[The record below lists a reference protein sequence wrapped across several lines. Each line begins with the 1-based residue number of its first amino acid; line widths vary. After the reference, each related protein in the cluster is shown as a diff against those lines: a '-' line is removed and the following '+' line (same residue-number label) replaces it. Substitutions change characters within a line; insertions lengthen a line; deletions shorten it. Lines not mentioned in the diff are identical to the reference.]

1 MFGRTQGT
9 LAAIHRGL
17 FWLFFLFASVVLG
30 QARTDL
36 KGIVPGDALGWEIQ
50 ELRASV
56 VVSKP
61 TILNLQIY
69 SPGFD
74 PTDYRR
80 ALKGQEELGDERYD
94 KGQGQILAEFVL
106 IRDGKV
112 LAQEN
117 FSVEPH
123 RWVLFFRGPVE
134 PGVYLLK
141 SRLAGLG
148 KNAFRYRIQTSV
160 PEAAELL
167 IDPTLQ
173 LYDVRPFQAVSPLS
187 VATIR
192 GQDWLEPFVL
202 KVSPEVL
209 PLRVGFYDEDGEK
222 ELEGRV
228 RLPDGTQE
236 RRPVS
241 GDRSWAYYE
250 IQQPGLI
257 TFGFRQPRAATQYSN
272 TIGFRVDACMEV
284 EPAAFRVVPPRPVQA
299 LVQDSSGQPLDITP
313 TVEGDKIRILRLPAL
328 PEGYRLVRM
337 EVEGGEALDAQ
348 TARFG
353 CAGGL
358 VRYVVEKPA
367 PASTGPAAPPAS
379 TLEIEAVLVLPE
391 DEQPFDLP
399 LTVNDQPVVLEQGR
413 ARLSLA
419 PGTYPLAPQLDGA
432 RIEGPQAITLESGQT
447 QKVRFRVYPEV
458 RLSLEATP
466 TTLRVGEETLLIAR
480 ARTAFPRL
488 LPADLELELPP
499 CLEALEAPRLV
510 APIAQGR
517 EAVLQVRA
525 KALCKSEPQV
535 GATLGPWG
543 QKTSAQLRIIQPA
556 TFTLQKEALSPSAPV
571 GGTVVYRLRVQNTG
585 DEAGRVRL
593 QDSLPSGLQGPNLD
607 EVLELPAGAERV
619 LEVRARVTA
628 EAPAAV
634 VNTARL
640 LSESNQPL
648 REAQAEVRVLR
659 PVAEL
664 SRALDKR
671 RVVPGEE
678 VEVRLVVRN
687 TGQAPLRYELRDSH
701 PEWLEV
707 AQTPFFSGE
716 LAPGASATHSYTA
729 RVRFGPAAEGSFL
742 AQLTSNGGNP
752 SAPDTLQRVLVQLEK
767 TVEPGRVLVGG
778 QARFTIRLGNPTDH
792 PLSLRLQESP
802 AEGLRMTL
810 PESLEFRLQ
819 PGEVRELELEAQAER
834 VGPLDNQV
842 TAFVGS
848 TPASLPA
855 RATLLALPILEPR
868 RLSTVTLDFEVKGNA
883 PFERLLLTHQPPAQS
898 AYEPGSARL
907 DGRPIPDPRQDE
919 KGRLYF
925 EPPYQ
930 RQGQLTYQLRHREAL
945 GPIPEPTLTA
955 QVGDREVYLQ
965 GQQRLADLEKAQAI
979 VVKTRDGFIQE
990 PLPGSVFRSDK
1001 ARVVLQTPNG
1011 LETRLTVNGTP
1022 IDSRF
1027 LGQAT
1032 YDSALG
1038 LQRLEYYGLPLQP
1051 GRNLIEVQTP
1061 LGSDRVEVFLAG
1073 SPVRLEVRPLR
1084 LLADGRT
1091 PLELEVRAV
1100 DALGLASGF
1109 GPLSVETSQ
1118 EPLEEDAFPLLSGYQ
1133 VLLRDGVARLRLKP
1147 TATPTTLRLR
1157 LATGELQEQAEFFVL
1172 GRQSTLWQLQGSLGV
1187 RIGDSLQVFGLGRG
1201 YLESPLGQGLLQGA
1215 LDGSLRFEAGQPQL
1229 QTGLRDQPDP
1239 TGRFPLTGAGNEAT
1253 LPLRSDEPFALR
1265 YDQEAFS
1272 LGYYADKLGVFGLD
1286 GLPQGT
1292 ALRLE
1297 TRGRSP
1303 LGTDSASAPGGEL
1316 ALQGFVGYLPAGSR
1330 SERIVPDGTRYYRL
1344 SSPAEPGSEQV
1355 VLWIGSS
1362 QSRLERLKDYVL
1374 DADTGL
1380 LTLSRPLWPSDPDF
1394 QPVLLEV
1401 TYAPQ
1406 GGHRALGYGAGAR
1419 WKAGDFSLGLG
1430 AAYLPTQGWRYGAE
1444 AAYQLPGFGVKVS
1457 YSRGSA
1463 ERYGLEVSGKNGPL
1477 ESSANLA
1484 YEGRL
1489 QGQAQ
1494 VAYNLSEADRLS
1506 LEHQTGSNNRTGL
1519 LYTRRLS
1526 PSFSVGGG
1534 LGYTWE
1540 EAAWAGLGRLGF
1552 KSGPL
1557 NTELT
1562 HAQPFSLSQSASTR
1576 LRSSYAFDANL
1587 TAEADLVQT
1596 WGLGFSGV
1604 VGLKQKLAGANLS
1617 LAYQLPGA
1625 AGEGNRARFGLEAP
1639 LPLSEHWSLNAS
1651 AGYERSLATGNDQ
1664 AAFGLA
1670 LRYQAQGFTATL
1682 GGETAWSA
1690 GQPKVVLRAGASGQ
1704 LDEQQTLSL
1713 DAGYQVA
1720 PTPEGRFTLAYALRG
1735 RDASL
1740 LTYHRLSTVGELI
1753 LEGALAASYHPSPS
1767 LQLRPSAAYRLKL
1780 DDPAGHTYQLGLGG
1794 NYYFTDWL
1802 GLGAA
1807 LYYQFQPGTQTGAS
1821 AFSLEASFRVVEGL
1835 WLNAGYTFGG
1845 FTGLTP
1851 DTAPGFYLRLD
1862 FLGGSR

>member
-1 MFGRTQGT
+1 MFGRTPHT
-9 LAAIHRGL
+9 LALAWRGL
-17 FWLFFLFASVVLG
+17 CSLVFLLSSAALG
-30 QARTDL
+30 QVRTDL

-50 ELRASV
+50 ELRSSV
-56 VVSKP
+56 VVHKP

-94 KGQGQILAEFVL
+94 KGRGQMLAEFVL

-123 RWVLFFRGPVE
+123 RWVLFFRGQVE

-141 SRLAGLG
+141 SRLVGLG

-160 PEAAELL
+160 PGAAELL

-173 LYDVRPFQAVSPLS
+173 LYDVRPFQAVNPLS

-202 KVSPEVL
+202 NVSPEVL
-209 PLRVGFYDEDGEK
+209 PLRVGFYDEDGAK
-222 ELEGRV
+222 EMEGRV

-250 IQQPGLI
+250 IRQPGLI
-257 TFGFRQPRAATQYSN
+257 TFGFRQPKTATQYSN

-284 EPAAFRVVPPRPVQA
+284 EPAAFRVIPPRPVQA

-313 TVEGDKIRILRLPAL
+313 AVEGDKVRTLRLPAL
-328 PEGYRLVRM
+328 PEGYRLLRM

-367 PASTGPAAPPAS
+367 PAPPAS

-391 DEQPFDLP
+391 GEQPFDLP

-419 PGTYPLAPQLDGA
+419 PGTHSLAPQLGGA
-432 RIEGPQAITLESGQT
+432 RIEGPQAVTLTNGQHQT
-447 QKVRFRVYPEV
+447 VRFRVYPEV
-458 RLSLEATP
+458 QLTLEAAP
-466 TTLRVGEETLLIAR
+466 TTLRVGEETLLTAR

-499 CLEALEAPRLV
+499 CLEALETPRLA

-525 KALCKSEPQV
+525 RALCRGEPQV
-535 GATLGPWG
+535 GATLSPWG

-556 TFTLQKEALSPSAPV
+556 TFTLQKEALSPTAPV

-593 QDSLPSGLQGPNLD
+593 QDSLTQGLQGPTLD
-607 EVLELPAGAERV
+607 EVLELPAGAKRV
-619 LEVRARVTA
+619 LEVQARVTA
-628 EAPAAV
+628 EAPAV
-634 VNTARL
+634 VINTARL

-664 SRALDKR
+664 SRTLDKR

-687 TGQAPLRYELRDSH
+687 TGQAPLRYELRDSY

-707 AQTPFFSGE
+707 AQTPVFSGE

-729 RVRFGPAAEGSFL
+729 RVRFGPAAEGPFL

-767 TVEPGRVLVGG
+767 SVEPGRVLVGG
-778 QARFTIRLGNPTDH
+778 SGLFTVRVGNPTDH
-792 PLSLRLQESP
+792 PLNLRLQESP

-819 PGEVRELELEAQAER
+819 PGEVRELKLEAQAER

-868 RLSTVTLDFEVKGNA
+868 RLSTVTLDFAVKGSA
-883 PFERLLLTHQPPAQS
+883 PFERLLLTHLPPAQS

-907 DGRPIPDPRQDE
+907 DGRPLPDPRQDE

-925 EPPYQ
+925 ELPYQ

-965 GQQRLADLEKAQAI
+965 GQQRFADLEKTQPI
-979 VVKTRDGFIQE
+979 EVKTRDGFIQE

-1011 LETRLTVNGTP
+1011 LEARLSVNGSP

-1032 YDSALG
+1032 YNSALG

-1073 SPVRLEVRPLR
+1073 NPVRLEVRPLR

-1109 GPLSVETSQ
+1109 GPLTVEASQ

-1133 VLLRDGVARLRLKP
+1133 VLLKDGVARLYLKP
-1147 TATPTTLRLR
+1147 TATPTPLRLR
-1157 LATGELQEQAEFFVL
+1157 LATGELQAQAEFFVL

-1187 RIGDSLQVFGLGRG
+1187 RLGDSLEVFGLGRG
-1201 YLESPLGQGLLQGA
+1201 YLESPLGPGLLQGA
-1215 LDGSLRFEAGQPQL
+1215 LDGSLRFEAGQPRL

-1239 TGRFPLTGAGNEAT
+1239 TGRFPLTGSGQEAT

-1265 YDQEAFS
+1265 YDQETFS
-1272 LGYYADKLGVFGLD
+1272 LGYYADSLGVAGVE

-1303 LGTDSASAPGGEL
+1303 LGTGSASAPGGEL
-1316 ALQGFVGYLPAGSR
+1316 ALQGFVGYLPAGSKT
-1330 SERIVPDGTRYYRL
+1330 ERIVPDGTRFYRL
-1344 SSPAEPGSEQV
+1344 SGPAEPGSEQV
-1355 VLWIGSS
+1355 VLWVGSS
-1362 QSRLERLKDYVL
+1362 QTRLERLKDYVL

-1419 WKAGDFSLGLG
+1419 WKLGDFSIGLG
-1430 AAYLPTQGWRYGAE
+1430 AAYLPAQGWHYGAE

-1463 ERYGLEVSGKNGPL
+1463 ERYGLEVSGKQGPL
-1477 ESSANLA
+1477 ESSANLF
-1484 YEGRL
+1484 YEGKL

-1494 VAYNLSEADRLS
+1494 VAYNLSEADQLS

-1540 EAAWAGLGRLGF
+1540 EAAWASLGRLGF

-1557 NTELT
+1557 STELT

-1604 VGLKQKLAGANLS
+1604 VGLKQQLAGANLS

-1639 LPLSEHWSLNAS
+1639 LPLSENWSLNAS
-1651 AGYERSLATGNDQ
+1651 AGYERSLTSGADQ
-1664 AAFGLA
+1664 SAFGLA

-1682 GGETAWSA
+1682 GAETAWSA

-1713 DAGYQVA
+1713 DANYQIV
-1720 PTPEGRFTLAYALRG
+1720 PTAEGRFTLAYALRG
-1735 RDASL
+1735 REASV
-1740 LTYHRLSTVGELI
+1740 LTYHRLSTVGELV

-1807 LYYQFQPGTQTGAS
+1807 AYYQFQPGTQTSAT

-1845 FTGLTP
+1845 FSGLTP

>member
-1 MFGRTQGT
+1 MFGRTPHT
-9 LAAIHRGL
+9 LALAWRGL
-17 FWLFFLFASVVLG
+17 CSLVFLLSSAALG
-30 QARTDL
+30 QVRTDL

-50 ELRASV
+50 ELRSSV
-56 VVSKP
+56 VVHKP

-94 KGQGQILAEFVL
+94 KGRGQMLAEFVL

-123 RWVLFFRGPVE
+123 RWVLFFRGQVE

-141 SRLAGLG
+141 SRLVGLG

-160 PEAAELL
+160 PGAAELL

-173 LYDVRPFQAVSPLS
+173 LYDVRPFQAVNPLS

-202 KVSPEVL
+202 NVSPEVL
-209 PLRVGFYDEDGEK
+209 PLRVGFYDEDGAK
-222 ELEGRV
+222 EMEGRV

-250 IQQPGLI
+250 IRQPGLI
-257 TFGFRQPRAATQYSN
+257 TFGFRQPKTATQYSN

-284 EPAAFRVVPPRPVQA
+284 EPAAFRVIPPRPVQA

-313 TVEGDKIRILRLPAL
+313 AVEGDKVRTLRLPAL
-328 PEGYRLVRM
+328 PEGYRLLRM

-367 PASTGPAAPPAS
+367 PAPPAS

-391 DEQPFDLP
+391 GEQPFDLP

-419 PGTYPLAPQLDGA
+419 PGTHSLAPQLGGA
-432 RIEGPQAITLESGQT
+432 RIEGPQAVTLTNGQHQT
-447 QKVRFRVYPEV
+447 VRFRVYPEV
-458 RLSLEATP
+458 QLTLEAAP
-466 TTLRVGEETLLIAR
+466 TTLRVGEETLLTAR

-499 CLEALEAPRLV
+499 CLEALETPRLA

-525 KALCKSEPQV
+525 RALCRGEPQV
-535 GATLGPWG
+535 GATLSPWG

-556 TFTLQKEALSPSAPV
+556 TFTLQKEALSPTAPV

-593 QDSLPSGLQGPNLD
+593 QDSLTQGLQGPTLD
-607 EVLELPAGAERV
+607 EVLELPAGAKRV
-619 LEVRARVTA
+619 LEVQARVTA
-628 EAPAAV
+628 EAPAV
-634 VNTARL
+634 VINTARL

-664 SRALDKR
+664 SRTLDKR

-687 TGQAPLRYELRDSH
+687 TGQAPLRYELRDSY

-707 AQTPFFSGE
+707 AQTPVFSGE

-729 RVRFGPAAEGSFL
+729 RVRFGPAAEGPFL
-742 AQLTSNGGNP
+742 AQLTSNGGHP

-767 TVEPGRVLVGG
+767 SVEPGRVLVGG
-778 QARFTIRLGNPTDH
+778 SGLFTVRVGNPTDH
-792 PLSLRLQESP
+792 PLNLRLQESP

-819 PGEVRELELEAQAER
+819 PGEVRELKLEAQAER

-868 RLSTVTLDFEVKGNA
+868 RLSTVTLDFAVKGSA
-883 PFERLLLTHQPPAQS
+883 PFERLLLTHLPPAQS

-907 DGRPIPDPRQDE
+907 DGRPLPDPRQDE

-925 EPPYQ
+925 ELPYQ

-965 GQQRLADLEKAQAI
+965 GQQRLADLEKAQPI
-979 VVKTRDGFIQE
+979 VVNTRDGFIQE

-1011 LETRLTVNGTP
+1011 LETRLSVNGSP

-1073 SPVRLEVRPLR
+1073 NPVRLEVRPLR

-1109 GPLSVETSQ
+1109 GPLTVEASQ

-1133 VLLRDGVARLRLKP
+1133 VLLKDGVARLYLKP
-1147 TATPTTLRLR
+1147 TATPTPLRLR
-1157 LATGELQEQAEFFVL
+1157 LATGELQTQAEFFVL

-1187 RIGDSLQVFGLGRG
+1187 RLGDSLQVFGLGRG
-1201 YLESPLGQGLLQGA
+1201 YLESPLGPGLLQGA
-1215 LDGSLRFEAGQPQL
+1215 LDGSLRFEAGQPRL

-1239 TGRFPLTGAGNEAT
+1239 TGRFPLTGSGQEAT

-1303 LGTDSASAPGGEL
+1303 LGTGSASAPGGEL

-1330 SERIVPDGTRYYRL
+1330 SERIVPDGTRFYRL
-1344 SSPAEPGSEQV
+1344 SGPAEPGSEQV
-1355 VLWIGSS
+1355 VLWVGSS

-1401 TYAPQ
+1401 TYAPRAATARWAT
-1406 GGHRALGYGAGAR
+1406 GPGPAGSWAISALG
-1419 WKAGDFSLGLG
+1419 W
-1430 AAYLPTQGWRYGAE
+1430 
-1444 AAYQLPGFGVKVS
+1444 
-1457 YSRGSA
+1457 
-1463 ERYGLEVSGKNGPL
+1463 
-1477 ESSANLA
+1477 
-1484 YEGRL
+1484 
-1489 QGQAQ
+1489 
-1494 VAYNLSEADRLS
+1494 
-1506 LEHQTGSNNRTGL
+1506 
-1519 LYTRRLS
+1519 
-1526 PSFSVGGG
+1526 
-1534 LGYTWE
+1534 
-1540 EAAWAGLGRLGF
+1540 
-1552 KSGPL
+1552 
-1557 NTELT
+1557 
-1562 HAQPFSLSQSASTR
+1562 AQPTC
-1576 LRSSYAFDANL
+1576 
-1587 TAEADLVQT
+1587 
-1596 WGLGFSGV
+1596 
-1604 VGLKQKLAGANLS
+1604 
-1617 LAYQLPGA
+1617 P
-1625 AGEGNRARFGLEAP
+1625 P
-1639 LPLSEHWSLNAS
+1639 
-1651 AGYERSLATGNDQ
+1651 
-1664 AAFGLA
+1664 
-1670 LRYQAQGFTATL
+1670 
-1682 GGETAWSA
+1682 
-1690 GQPKVVLRAGASGQ
+1690 RAGITG
-1704 LDEQQTLSL
+1704 
-1713 DAGYQVA
+1713 
-1720 PTPEGRFTLAYALRG
+1720 PRP
-1735 RDASL
+1735 
-1740 LTYHRLSTVGELI
+1740 LTSYP
-1753 LEGALAASYHPSPS
+1753 ALA
-1767 LQLRPSAAYRLKL
+1767 
-1780 DDPAGHTYQLGLGG
+1780 
-1794 NYYFTDWL
+1794 
-1802 GLGAA
+1802 
-1807 LYYQFQPGTQTGAS
+1807 
-1821 AFSLEASFRVVEGL
+1821 
-1835 WLNAGYTFGG
+1835 
-1845 FTGLTP
+1845 
-1851 DTAPGFYLRLD
+1851 
-1862 FLGGSR
+1862 

>member
-1 MFGRTQGT
+1 MEVPMRRW
-9 LAAIHRGL
+9 LAPLLLLLA
-17 FWLFFLFASVVLG
+17 FPALG
-30 QARTDL
+30 QTRTDL

-94 KGQGQILAEFVL
+94 KGRGQMLAEFVL

-123 RWVLFFRGPVE
+123 RWVLFFRGQVE

-173 LYDVRPFQAVSPLS
+173 LYDVRPFQAVTPLS

-192 GQDWLEPFVL
+192 GQDWHEPFVL
-202 KVSPEVL
+202 NVSPEVL
-209 PLRVGFYDEDGEK
+209 PLRVGFYDEDGPK
-222 ELEGRV
+222 EMEGRV
-228 RLPDGTQE
+228 RWQDGSTE
-236 RRPVS
+236 ARPVS
-241 GDRSWAYYE
+241 GDRTWAYFD
-250 IQQPGLI
+250 IRRPGLVR
-257 TFGFRQPRAATQYSN
+257 FGFRQPRTATQYSN

-284 EPAAFRVVPPRPVQA
+284 EREAFRVVPPRPVQA
-299 LVQDSSGQPLDITP
+299 LVQDTAGRPLEITP
-313 TVEGDKIRILRLPAL
+313 GVEGDKIRTLRLPAL
-328 PEGYRLVRM
+328 AEGYRLVRM
-337 EVEGGEALDAQ
+337 EVEGGEALDAH

-358 VRYVVEKPA
+358 VRYVVERPA
-367 PASTGPAAPPAS
+367 PASTSPAAPPAS
-379 TLEIEAVLVLPE
+379 TLELEAVLVLPE
-391 DEQPFDLP
+391 GEQPFDLP
-399 LTVNDQPVVLEQGR
+399 LTVNEQPVALEQGR

-419 PGTYPLAPQLDGA
+419 PGTYPLVPQLGGA
-432 RIEGPQAITLESGQT
+432 RIEGPSVVELLTNQT
-447 QKVRFRVYPEV
+447 QQVRFKVYPEV
-458 RLSLEATP
+458 RLTLEAAP
-466 TTLRVGEETLLIAR
+466 AHLRVGEETLLTAR
-480 ARTAFPRL
+480 ATTAFPRL

-499 CLEALEAPRLV
+499 CLEALEAPRLL

-525 KALCKSEPQV
+525 RALCKGEPEV
-535 GATLGPWG
+535 GATLSPWG
-543 QKTSAQLRIIQPA
+543 QKSSARLSIIRPA
-556 TFTLQKEALSPSAPV
+556 TFTLQKVALTPQVAVGDEAVWQLTA
-571 GGTVVYRLRVQNTG
+571 TNTG
-585 DEAGRVRL
+585 DEKGQVRL
-593 QDSLPSGLQGPNLD
+593 KDEPVGFDQIFELSPGERRSFQVRSPVGEAAPSLL
-607 EVLELPAGAERV
+607 
-619 LEVRARVTA
+619 
-628 EAPAAV
+628 
-634 VNTARL
+634 VNQAQL
-640 LSESNQPL
+640 LRPDGSL
-648 REAQAEVRVLR
+648 IATAQAEVRVLR

-664 SRALDKR
+664 SRSLDKR

-687 TGQAPLRYELRDSH
+687 TGQAPLNYELRDSH

-707 AQTPFFSGE
+707 AQTPVFSGE
-716 LAPGASATHSYTA
+716 LAPGASATHLYKA

-742 AQLTSNGGNP
+742 AQLTSNGGHP
-752 SAPDTLQRVLVQLEK
+752 SAPDSLQRVLVQLEK

-792 PLSLRLQESP
+792 PLNLRLQESP
-802 AEGLRMTL
+802 AEGLRVSL
-810 PESLEFRLQ
+810 PESLEFTLQ
-819 PGEVRELELEAQAER
+819 PGEVREMELEARAER
-834 VGPLDNQV
+834 VGSLDNQV

-855 RATLLALPILEPR
+855 KATLQALPILEPR
-868 RLSTVTLDFEVKGNA
+868 RLSTVTLDFEVQGSA

-898 AYEPGSARL
+898 TYEPGSARL

-925 EPPYQ
+925 ELPYQ

-965 GQQRLADLEKAQAI
+965 GQQRLADLEKAQPI
-979 VVKTRDGFIQE
+979 VATARDGFIQE
-990 PLPGSVFRSDK
+990 PMPGSVFRSDK

-1011 LETRLTVNGTP
+1011 LETRLTVNGAP
-1022 IDSRF
+1022 VDSRF

-1109 GPLSVETSQ
+1109 GPLTVEASL

-1133 VLLRDGVARLRLKP
+1133 VLLKDGVARLRLKP
-1147 TATPTTLRLR
+1147 TPTPTTLRLR
-1157 LATGELQEQAEFFVL
+1157 LATGELQAQNEFFVL

-1187 RIGDSLQVFGLGRG
+1187 RLGDSLQVFGLGRG
-1201 YLESPLGQGLLQGA
+1201 YLESPLGPGLLQGA
-1215 LDGSLRFEAGQPQL
+1215 LDGSLRFEAGQPRL
-1229 QTGLRDQPDP
+1229 QSNLRDQPDP

-1265 YDQEAFS
+1265 YDQEGFS
-1272 LGYYADKLGVFGLD
+1272 LGYYADKLAVFGVD

-1297 TRGRSP
+1297 TR
-1303 LGTDSASAPGGEL
+1303 GEL

-1330 SERIVPDGTRYYRL
+1330 TERITPDGTRYYRL

-1355 VLWIGSS
+1355 VLWVGS
-1362 QSRLERLKDYVL
+1362 QKTRLERLKDYVL

-1394 QPVLLEV
+1394 QPVYLEV

-1406 GGHRALGYGAGAR
+1406 GGQRELGYGAGAR

-1430 AAYLPTQGWRYGAE
+1430 AAYLPAQGWRYGAE
-1444 AAYQLPGFGVKVS
+1444 AAYQPPGFGVKVS
-1457 YSRGSA
+1457 YSRGTA
-1463 ERYGLEVSGKNGPL
+1463 ERYGLELSGKNGAL
-1477 ESSANLA
+1477 EASTNLT

-1494 VAYNLSEADRLS
+1494 LSYNLSEADRLS
-1506 LEHQTGSNNRTGL
+1506 LEHQTGPSNRTGL

-1526 PSFSVGGG
+1526 QSFSVGAG

-1540 EAAWAGLGRLGF
+1540 EAAWASLGRLGF

-1557 NTELT
+1557 STELT
-1562 HAQPFSLSQSASTR
+1562 HAQPFSLTKSASTR
-1576 LRSSYAFDANL
+1576 LRSTYAFDANL
-1587 TAEADLVQT
+1587 TAEADLIQT
-1596 WGLGFSGV
+1596 WGLGMSGQL
-1604 VGLKQKLAGANLS
+1604 GLKQKLGGSNLS
-1617 LAYQLPGA
+1617 LSYQLPGA
-1625 AGEGNRARFGLEAP
+1625 SGEGNRARFGLEAP

-1651 AGYERSLATGNDQ
+1651 AGYERSLSTGQDQ

-1690 GQPKVVLRAGASGQ
+1690 GQPKVVLRAGATGQ

-1713 DAGYQVA
+1713 DASYQVL
-1720 PTPEGRFTLAYALRG
+1720 PTSEGRFTLAYALRG
-1735 RDASL
+1735 RDVSL
-1740 LTYHRLSTVGELI
+1740 LTYHRLSIVGERI
-1753 LEGALAASYHPSPS
+1753 FEGALASSYHPGLSF
-1767 LQLRPSAAYRLKL
+1767 QLRPSLAYRLKL
-1780 DDPAGHTYQLGLGG
+1780 DDPSGNTYQLGLGA
-1794 NYYFTDWL
+1794 NYYLTDWL
-1802 GLGAA
+1802 GLGGGV
-1807 LYYQFQPGTQTGAS
+1807 YYQFQPGTQSNAT
-1821 AFSLEASFRVVEGL
+1821 AFSLEASLRIVEGL
-1835 WLNAGYTFGG
+1835 WFNLGYTVGG

-1862 FLGGSR
+1862 FLGGHR